1 MKKIFIFTLAFF
13 CICRLF
19 ASFDFNV
26 RDFGAKGD
34 GKTDDTAAI
43 QKAADAAV
51 KSQKGSYDNRSLYFP
66 PGIYKVKGQIT
77 LRNISLRGKDA
88 VITQTDRNAVTFWY
102 TDFWSIRVTG
112 LTFNG
117 GKGHVSVLNDN
128 TDKSLFFVDNCRFFH
143 TSGSALETRHGAQSV
158 LFTVKNCEFIRCMA
172 AVDSDSD
179 WTVIRDVWIMNVENM
194 RNSALII
201 NRHGVMTV
209 DNLLG
214 VPLCNGAN
222 QRWIDNYGT
231 LTANGCR
238 FGAEGGGFT
247 AVYNFRKYNNQMP
260 QSVILRDCEISAH
273 TSLLRNCGVYC
284 FEIPN
289 LIVLENCR
297 ATLSGSVIVSPSL
310 DLKKYFYGP
319 RGNFRYAL
327 VNNVGLSGNDLPEL
341 LKNPV
346 CHALSYPEGALDDA
360 ALKKKIADLK
370 IVPRKGS
377 CDVNAFSQAGT
388 EFVAAGN
395 MDGSVFKNEEILT
408 VVRKENPAILMR
420 RWPGSS
426 KDAPHAELRHVK
438 VDLDKTP
445 HFYMDFYSESP
456 AQFAIKLIDEETG
469 LMHAFRAQ
477 QRHCGKYE
485 VDFSKQLP
493 ALKGKKTLT
502 FRIYYIGRTYIS
514 RKGKK
519 AHHYIYSEAGSTLEI
534 RELGFNAKPRLIR
547 KGRKK

>member
-1 MKKIFIFTLAFF
+1 MLLMFGGAMSLLASVE
-13 CICRLF
+13 I
-19 ASFDFNV
+19 NV
-26 RDFGAKGD
+26 KTFGARGD

-51 KSQKGSYDNRSLYFP
+51 KAQRNIFDNRSLYFP
-66 PGIYKVKGQIT
+66 AGTYRLNGQIT
-77 LRNISLRGKDA
+77 LRNISLRGTDA
-88 VITQTDRNAVTFWY
+88 VIAQKDKNAISFYY
-102 TDFWSIRVTG
+102 TDFWSVRVTG

-117 GKGHVSVLNDN
+117 GKGHVSVINDN

-143 TSGSALETRHGAQSV
+143 CSGSALTTRHGAQSV
-158 LFTVKNCEFIRCMA
+158 LFTVKNCEFIRCMS

-179 WTVIRDVWIMNVENM
+179 WTVIRDVWIMNPENM
-194 RNSALII
+194 RNRAVII
-201 NRHGVMTV
+201 NRHGVMAV

-214 VPLCNGAN
+214 VPLCNGNN
-222 QRWIDNYGT
+222 QRWIDNYGS
-231 LTANGCR
+231 LTANNCR

-247 AVYNFRKYNNQMP
+247 AVYNFRKYNNNMP

-289 LIVLENCR
+289 TIVMENCR
-297 ATLSGSVIVSPSL
+297 ATQTGGVMADPKL

-319 RGNFRYAL
+319 ANNFRFAL
-327 VNNVGLSGNDLPEL
+327 SNNVGLTENDLPAL
-341 LKNPV
+341 LKKPV
-346 CHALSYPEGALDDA
+346 VHAMPYPAGFLDKA
-360 ALKKKIADLK
+360 AAAKKISQLK
-370 IVPRKGS
+370 IVPRKGT
-377 CDVNAFSQAGT
+377 CDVNILSQTGT
-388 EFVAAGN
+388 ELAAVGN

-408 VVRKENPAILMR
+408 VVRQSDPAIIMR

-426 KDAPHAELRHVK
+426 KDAPHVDLRHVK

-445 HFYMDFYSESP
+445 YLLMDFYSDSP

-477 QRHCGKYE
+477 QRHPGRFE
-485 VDFSKQLP
+485 VDFAKQLP
-493 ALKGKKTLT
+493 DLKGKKTLT
-502 FRIYYIGRTYIS
+502 FRIYYIGRTYVS

-519 AHHYIYSEAGSTLEI
+519 AHHYIYAEPGSTLEI
-534 RELGFNAKPRLIR
+534 RELGFNSVRRLPV
-547 KGRKK
+547 KKRGK

>member
-1 MKKIFIFTLAFF
+1 MKRFLI
-13 CICRLF
+13 LF
-19 ASFDFNV
+19 LVLTVSLLWSMEVNV
-26 RDFGAKGD
+26 KTFGAKGD
-34 GKTDDTAAI
+34 GKTDDTQAI
-43 QKAADAAV
+43 QKAADTAA
-51 KSQKGSYDNRSLYFP
+51 KKQTGPYDNRSLYFP
-66 PGIYKVKGQIT
+66 PGVYNLNGSIKV
-77 LRNISLRGKDA
+77 RNISLRGKDA
-88 VITQTDRNAVTFWY
+88 VINQKDKNAVTFWY

-117 GKGHVSVLNDN
+117 GKGHVSVINDN

-143 TSGSALETRHGAQSV
+143 SSGSALETRHGAQSV

-214 VPLCNGAN
+214 VPLCNGNN
-222 QRWIDNYGT
+222 QRWIDNYGS

-247 AVYNFRKYNNQMP
+247 AVYNFKKYNNQMP

-284 FEIPN
+284 FEVPN

-297 ATLSGSVIVSPSL
+297 VTLCGGVIVDPAL

-319 RGNFRYAL
+319 RTGFRYAL
-327 VNNVGLSGNDLPEL
+327 VNNVGLSGDDLPEL

-346 CHALSYPEGALDDA
+346 CHALPYPEGSLDDA
-360 ALKKKIADLK
+360 ALKKKIANLK
-370 IVPRKGS
+370 TVSVKGT

-388 EFVAAGN
+388 EFAAAGN
-395 MDGSVFKNEEILT
+395 MDGSVFKNAEILT

-445 HFYMDFYSESP
+445 YFYMDFYSASP

-477 QRHCGKYE
+477 QRHCGKFE

-502 FRIYYIGRTYIS
+502 FRIYYIGRTYIP
-514 RKGKK
+514 RRGKK

-534 RELGFNAKPRLIR
+534 REFGFNAKSRMSR
-547 KGRKK
+547 KGGKK

>member
-1 MKKIFIFTLAFF
+1 MLMKKIITFCLMLSTLM
-13 CICRLF
+13 LWGV
-19 ASFDFNV
+19 NV
-26 RDFGAKGD
+26 KDFGAKGD

-43 QKAADAAV
+43 RKAADAAV
-51 KSQKGSYDNRSLYFP
+51 KKQKNMYDNRSLYFP
-66 PGIYKVKGQIT
+66 PGTYRLKGQIT

-88 VITQTDRNAVTFWY
+88 VIDQKDRNAISFYY

-117 GKGHVSVLNDN
+117 GKGHVSVINDN

-143 TSGSALETRHGAQSV
+143 CSGSALTTRHGAQSV

-194 RNSALII
+194 RNSAQII

-222 QRWIDNYGT
+222 QRWIDNYGS

-247 AVYNFRKYNNQMP
+247 AVYNFRKYHPMIP
-260 QSVILRDCEISAH
+260 QSVILRGCEISAH
-273 TSLLRNCGVYC
+273 TSVMRNCGVYC
-284 FEIPN
+284 AEIPN
-289 LIVLENCR
+289 QIVLENCR
-297 ATLSGSVIVSPSL
+297 ASQTGGISVDPKL

-319 RGNFRYAL
+319 AGNFRFIL
-327 VNNVGLSGNDLPEL
+327 KDNVGLTENALPQL
-341 LKNPV
+341 LRDPV
-346 CHALSYPEGALDDA
+346 IHPMPHPENYLNDA
-360 ALKKKIADLK
+360 ALKKALRDLK
-370 IVPRKGS
+370 VKEYKGS
-377 CDVNAFSQAGT
+377 CENNILSQPGVELT
-388 EFVAAGN
+388 VSGR
-395 MDGSVFKNEEILT
+395 MDGSVFKNEELLA
-408 VVRKENPAILMR
+408 VARQSSPAVLMR
-420 RWPGSS
+420 RWPGRKS
-426 KDAPHAELRHVK
+426 DAPFAELRHVK

-445 HFYMDFYSESP
+445 YFYMDFYSDSP

-477 QRHCGKYE
+477 QRHPGRFE
-485 VDFSKQLP
+485 VDFAKQLP
-493 ALKGKKTLT
+493 DLKGKKTLT
-502 FRIYYIGRTYIS
+502 FRIYYIGRTYVS

-519 AHHYIYSEAGSTLEI
+519 AHHYIYAEPGSTLEI
-534 RELGFNAKPRLIR
+534 RDLGFNSVRRLPV
-547 KGRKK
+547 KKRGK

>member
-1 MKKIFIFTLAFF
+1 MKKFAILLL
-13 CICRLF
+13 CIIGSILF
-19 ASFDFNV
+19 AAEVNV
-26 RDFGAKGD
+26 KDFGAKGD
-34 GKTDDTAAI
+34 GKSDDTAAI

-51 KSQKGSYDNRSLYFP
+51 KLQRNVYDNRSLYFP
-66 PGIYKVKGQIT
+66 PGTYRLNGQIT

-88 VITQTDRNAVTFWY
+88 VITQKDPKAISFYY

-112 LTFNG
+112 ITFNG

-143 TSGSALETRHGAQSV
+143 TSESALTTRHGAQSV
-158 LFTVKNCEFIRCMA
+158 LFTVKNCEFIRCMS

-179 WTVIRDVWIMNVENM
+179 WTVIRDVWIMNPENM
-194 RNSALII
+194 RDRAVIV

-214 VPLCNGAN
+214 VPLCNGNN
-222 QRWIDNYGT
+222 QRWIDNYGS
-231 LTANGCR
+231 LSANGCR

-247 AVYNFRKYNNQMP
+247 AVYNFKKYNNNMP

-284 FEIPN
+284 EEVPN

-297 ATLSGSVIVSPSL
+297 LTLSGGVKVNPAL

-319 RGNFRYAL
+319 RTNFRYLLA
-327 VNNVGLSGNDLPEL
+327 NNVGLSDSGLPEL

-346 CHALSYPEGALDDA
+346 CHPLPLPAGFLDDA
-360 ALKKKIADLK
+360 AVAKKVADLK
-370 IVPRKGS
+370 ITPVKGS
-377 CDVNAFSQAGT
+377 CDVDILSQKGVKLEA
-388 EFVAAGN
+388 VGN
-395 MDGSVFKNEEILT
+395 MDGSVFKNSEILS
-408 VVRKENPAILMR
+408 VVRKSEPAVIMR

-426 KDAPHAELRHVK
+426 KDAPHVDLQHVK

-445 HFYMDFYSESP
+445 FLLMDFYSSSP

-477 QRHCGKYE
+477 QRHTGRYE

-502 FRIYYIGRTYIS
+502 FRIYYIGRTYIP
-514 RKGKK
+514 RRGKK
-519 AHHYIYSEAGSTLEI
+519 AHHYIYADAGSTLEI
-534 RELGFNAKPRLIR
+534 RELGFNAKPRLAP
-547 KGRKK
+547 KGKKK